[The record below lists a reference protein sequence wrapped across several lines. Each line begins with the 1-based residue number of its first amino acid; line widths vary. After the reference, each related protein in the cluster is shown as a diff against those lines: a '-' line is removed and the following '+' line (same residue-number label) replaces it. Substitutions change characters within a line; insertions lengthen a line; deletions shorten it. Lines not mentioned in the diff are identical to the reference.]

1 MSSTDEP
8 VRSRAT
14 TQESGHSREL
24 QRPPLP
30 EALRTPVI
38 DTHCHLDIADGDSG
52 AEWLGVDDAVARA
65 TSVGVTRIVQV
76 GCDLPSARWSV
87 AAAVEHPALVATVA
101 LHPNEAPRILE
112 REGREALEAAYAEIA
127 DLAALPQVRAVGE
140 TGLDFFRTGEDGR
153 DVQEESFRRHVAL
166 AKELGKALVIHDRDA
181 HDDVI
186 RVLESEGAPELVVF
200 HCYSGDAAMARYCTE
215 RGWYL
220 SFAGTVTFKNAAA
233 LRESVAA
240 APLDRVLVETDAP
253 YLTPMPFRGRPNAS
267 YLVPLTVRVMA
278 ASAGVDEDEM
288 ATALWDNAQRVFGPW

>member
-1 MSSTDEP
+1 MSPTDEP

-24 QRPPLP
+24 QRPPQP

-52 AEWLGVDDAVARA
+52 AEWLGVDDAVTRA
-65 TSVGVTRIVQV
+65 TAVGVTRIVQV

-87 AAAVEHPALVATVA
+87 AAAAEHPALVATVA

-112 REGREALEAAYAEIA
+112 AEGREALEAAYAEIA

-153 DVQEESFRRHVAL
+153 GVQEESFRRHIAL

-200 HCYSGDAAMARYCTE
+200 HCYSGDAAMAHYCTE

-220 SFAGTVTFKNAAA
+220 SFAGTVTFKNASA

-240 APLDRVLVETDAP
+240 APIDRVLVETDAP

-278 ASAGVDEDEM
+278 ESAGVDEDEM
-288 ATALWDNAQRVFGPW
+288 ATALWDNAQHVFGPW